1 VASRNITFNLPED
14 LIKRAKIHA
23 AQHDTT
29 VNAVVRR
36 LLEEALS
43 AEDRAYLAGK
53 RFLEIAEDG
62 PYSTVDPGTISREEI
77 HERW

>member
-1 VASRNITFNLPED
+1 VANRNITFNLPED

-43 AEDRAYLAGK
+43 VEDRAYAAGK
-53 RFLEIAEDG
+53 RLLEIAERG
-62 PYSTVDPGTISREEI
+62 PYSTVDPGTIRREEL

>member
-1 VASRNITFNLPED
+1 VAARNITFSLPED
-14 LIKRAKIHA
+14 LIRRAKVYA

-43 AEDRAYLAGK
+43 DKDRAYLAGK
-53 RFLEIAEDG
+53 RFLEIAKLG
-62 PYSTVDPGTISREEI
+62 PFSDVDPGTIRREDL